1 MDLPVIISIAVG
13 ITTLISFVV
22 AVFTSIR
29 NNGKNGAII
38 VNNLEHLSGDVHEI
52 KQLQRE
58 QAAQTQQMLERLAL
72 VEASTKSAHKRI
84 DGLESR
90 INKE

>member
-13 ITTLISFVV
+13 ITTLISFVI

-29 NNGKNGAII
+29 KNGQNGAII
-38 VNNLEHLSGDVHEI
+38 VNNLQHLSGDVSEI

-58 QAAQTQQMLERLAL
+58 QAAQTQQMLERIAL

>member
-1 MDLPVIISIAVG
+1 MDLPVVISIAVG
-13 ITTLISFVV
+13 ITTLISFVI

-29 NNGKNGAII
+29 KNGQNGAII
-38 VNNLEHLSGDVHEI
+38 VNNLQHLSGDVSEI

-58 QAAQTQQMLERLAL
+58 QAAQTQQMLERIAL

-84 DGLESR
+84 DGIESR
-90 INKE
+90 IYKE

>member
-13 ITTLISFVV
+13 ITTLISFVI

-29 NNGKNGAII
+29 KNGQNGAII
-38 VNNLEHLSGDVHEI
+38 VNNLQHLSGDVSEI

-58 QAAQTQQMLERLAL
+58 QAAQTQQMLERIAL

-84 DGLESR
+84 DGIESR